1 MSDGISQGKAD
12 VKAAEVAP
20 KDSKGTKGSTV
31 WGWSKEILKW
41 TILGI
46 AGFLLSEGLTWFK
59 FKQLGAED
67 GVAQL
72 AESQKAEF
80 ESLRK
85 SLSGISRAIPAANR
99 GELQQIKG
107 SLAKIEG
114 QNQDMVRVIALA
126 REEISRVSQ
135 LAEAR
140 TGVPGAYS
148 FILTENSGMQLDA
161 DNTLGVGYINRTAVE
176 VHLSSLG
183 GGDNRRAVLNSGEG
197 IEYQGTGGRA
207 CRASIISIGQ
217 EEAASFAVR
226 CEGSS
231 PA

>member
-1 MSDGISQGKAD
+1 MVQ
-12 VKAAEVAP
+12 
-20 KDSKGTKGSTV
+20 
-31 WGWSKEILKW
+31 
-41 TILGI
+41 
-46 AGFLLSEGLTWFK
+46 
-59 FKQLGAED
+59 
-67 GVAQL
+67 
-72 AESQKAEF
+72 
-80 ESLRK
+80 
-85 SLSGISRAIPAANR
+85 
-99 GELQQIKG
+99 
-107 SLAKIEG
+107 IEG

-135 LAEAR
+135 LAEAK

>member
-1 MSDGISQGKAD
+1 MGDGVSQDKAD
-12 VKAAEVAP
+12 IKTTDAVPTQAKAR
-20 KDSKGTKGSTV
+20 KGGVV
-31 WGWSKEILKW
+31 WGWSREILKW
-41 TILGI
+41 ALLGV
-46 AGFLLSEGLTWFK
+46 AGFLLSEGLTWLK
-59 FKQLGAED
+59 FKKLGAED

-85 SLSGISRAIPAANR
+85 SLSGISSAIPAANR

-126 REEISRVSQ
+126 REEISRISQ

-161 DNTLGVGYINRTAVE
+161 DNTLGVGYINRSAVE

-183 GGDNRRAVLNSGEG
+183 EGGNKRAVLNSGEG
-197 IEYQGTGGRA
+197 IEYRGTDGRA
-207 CRASIISIGQ
+207 CRASVISIGGEQ
-217 EEAASFAVR
+217 AASFAVR
-226 CEGSS
+226 CGGPS